1 MFHMHPPQINPC
13 CFVRWPR
20 RFTRRGHSRHGRVP
34 QPGHGRVPQPG
45 HGRVPQPGHGRVP
58 QPGHGRVPPRARA
71 GTAAGMSARQL
82 RTEGPVF
89 SGKRLGSLPGI
100 DLC

>member
-20 RFTRRGHSRHGRVP
+20 RFTRRGHSR
-34 QPGHGRVPQPG
+34 
-45 HGRVPQPGHGRVP
+45 HGRVP

>member
-34 QPGHGRVPQPG
+34 QPGHGRVP
-45 HGRVPQPGHGRVP
+45 
-58 QPGHGRVPPRARA
+58 PRARA

-89 SGKRLGSLPGI
+89 SGKGWAHYLGLIYAKGPANS
-100 DLC
+100 